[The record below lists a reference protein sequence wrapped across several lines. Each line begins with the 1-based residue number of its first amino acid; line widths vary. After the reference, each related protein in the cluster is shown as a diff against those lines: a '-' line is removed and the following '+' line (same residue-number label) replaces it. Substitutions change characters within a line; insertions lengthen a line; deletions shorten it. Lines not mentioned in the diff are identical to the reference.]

1 MGAIGSHAAWESEM
15 SAWATFQRRLIA
27 VLLGIDDAVAAAL
40 FDGQTDITVS
50 SRAGMAVLDAA
61 AGASHPN
68 HATEQAALRTL
79 AAALGVLDYEHCM
92 HAIERDYERATA
104 ALAELAPYID
114 RARKA
119 DVT

>member
-1 MGAIGSHAAWESEM
+1 M

-27 VLLGIDDAVAAAL
+27 VLLGLDDAVAAAL

-61 AGASHPN
+61 AGAVYLE
-68 HATEQAALRTL
+68 HATEQAALRAL
-79 AAALGVLDYEHCM
+79 AAALGVLDYKHCM
-92 HAIERDYERATA
+92 HAIERDFERATA
-104 ALAELAPYID
+104 AMAKLAPYID

-119 DVT
+119 ST

>member
-1 MGAIGSHAAWESEM
+1 M

-61 AGASHPN
+61 VGAVYLE

-92 HAIERDYERATA
+92 HAIQRDYDRADA
-104 ALAELAPYID
+104 VMAELTPYLA
-114 RARKA
+114 RARRGA
-119 DVT
+119 T